1 MAMKKEMLSYDVA
14 LLLLRYGPSP
24 VVGELAQQLGM
35 SEERLLVD
43 LDRMR
48 DLPRKGSA
56 TKRRATGF
64 SVEKFVSEHP
74 EMAEMLIT
82 LDARYENR
90 TFLPELRDVK
100 RFLDKH
106 GHTLRTVKSR
116 QVAKRRVFEVLVGL
130 EPRRVVDL
138 AKEQFSGAD
147 SSLGMIS
154 DQILRR

>member
-1 MAMKKEMLSYDVA
+1 MKKEMLSYDVA
-14 LLLLRYGPSP
+14 LLLLRYGPST
-24 VVGELAQQLGM
+24 VVGELARQLGM

-48 DLPRKGSA
+48 HLPRKGSA
-56 TKRRATGF
+56 TKRPATGF
-64 SVEKFVSEHP
+64 SVEKFVSERP
-74 EMAEMLIT
+74 EMAEMLMT

-106 GHTLRTVKSR
+106 GRASRTVKSR

-130 EPRRVVDL
+130 ELRRVVDL
-138 AKEQFSGAD
+138 AKEQLSGAD